1 MTKQPKTPANPIAKF
16 LMRFK
21 WYRKLFMK
29 PKRKGGFP
37 DWIVKTDET
46 RIQNLTTLFDIERK
60 KGTPFSVTEKV
71 DGQSATYFLRKISRR
86 KYEFGVCSRNI
97 LLGTPDNSSYWT
109 IARKYNI
116 ESVLKQLIG
125 EYQTIVLQGEIC
137 GDGIQGNKYHISG
150 YDLFAF
156 NLIYPGRKCTTAEI
170 KEALAPF
177 GIKTVPIVEEG
188 KVLPETIAELV
199 EYSKG
204 KSVVRKE
211 QKREGVVMRNVQSN
225 ISFKVINPDFLLAEK
240 D

>member
-1 MTKQPKTPANPIAKF
+1 M
-16 LMRFK
+16 
-21 WYRKLFMK
+21 
-29 PKRKGGFP
+29 
-37 DWIVKTDET
+37 
-46 RIQNLTTLFDIERK
+46 
-60 KGTPFSVTEKV
+60 
-71 DGQSATYFLRKISRR
+71 
-86 KYEFGVCSRNI
+86 
-97 LLGTPDNSSYWT
+97 
-109 IARKYNI
+109 
-116 ESVLKQLIG
+116 LKQLIG

-137 GDGIQGNKYHISG
+137 GDGIQGNKYHIRG

-156 NLIYPGRKCTTAEI
+156 NLIYPDRKCTTAEI

-177 GIKTVPIVEEG
+177 GIKTVPIVEED